1 MRPTVIKVGGS
12 LYDLPDLGPRLLR
25 FLDGQRAPLLVPGGG
40 PTAEVVRAFDRDQG
54 LGEEKG
60 HWLALRALSLNA
72 HFLADLLGGRGE
84 VVSCLDECP
93 RMWERGRVPILDA
106 HAFAVADEGRPG
118 CLPHGWE
125 ATSDS
130 VAARVAEVS
139 GARELILL
147 KSVTVPVALPWA
159 EAGRRGMVDAVFAE
173 VLARAG
179 ESIPV
184 RAVNLRSEASEPEA

>member
-25 FLDGQRAPLLVPGGG
+25 FLEGQRAPLLVPGGG

-72 HFLADLLGGRGE
+72 HFLADLLLGRAE
-84 VVSCLDECP
+84 VVSCLDDCLCV
-93 RMWERGRVPILDA
+93 WEKGRIPILDA
-106 HAFAVADEGRPG
+106 HAFIAGDEGCPG
-118 CLPHGWE
+118 CLPHCWE

-130 VAARVAEVS
+130 VAARVAVLC
-139 GARELILL
+139 GVRELILL
-147 KSVTVPVALPWA
+147 KSVTVPAALPWA

-173 VLARAG
+173 VLAGAG
-179 ESIPV
+179 ESVPV
-184 RAVNLRSEASEPEA
+184 RAVNLRTEASEPEA